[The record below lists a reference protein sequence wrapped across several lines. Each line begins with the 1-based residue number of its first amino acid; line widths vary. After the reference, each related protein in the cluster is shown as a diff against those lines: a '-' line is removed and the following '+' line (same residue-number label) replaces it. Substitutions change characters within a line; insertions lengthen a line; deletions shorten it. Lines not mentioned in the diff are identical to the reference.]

1 MLMWLMIH
9 LWLDWDSIVL
19 LLQLIAKLKAGEK
32 VEEEEA

>member
-1 MLMWLMIH
+1 MWLMIH